1 MQTDSGDAL
10 PTFSKAAVAAVLGVA
25 TLVVTFVVSVGAL
38 YQLSRLDYDSTVDSL
53 IGSAAAAFLLFSLAV
68 WYSPVQS
75 RITDQNRTAFIW
87 LAKWSSLLLPLETF
101 IECAI
106 AYKWGHSVAFR
117 SGVWWFTIPSQFI
130 VGGLLGISVAI
141 ANRKW
146 VWGIWGIVCTLWGT
160 FWIATILF
168 WAH

>member
-1 MQTDSGDAL
+1 MKSNPSDAL
-10 PTFSKAAVAAVLGVA
+10 TTASRAAVGAVLGLA
-25 TLVVTFVVSVGAL
+25 TLVATFVVSAGAL
-38 YQLSRLDYDSTVDSL
+38 YQMARLDYDSTVNSL
-53 IGSAAAAFLLFSLAV
+53 IGAAAAALLLFSLAV

-75 RITDQNRTAFIW
+75 RVTGQKRTAFIR
-87 LAKWSSLLLPLETF
+87 LAAWSSLLLPLETF

-130 VGGLLGISVAI
+130 VGGLLGLCVAL
-141 ANRKW
+141 ANHKSLW
-146 VWGIWGIVCTLWGT
+146 AIWGIVCTLWGA
-160 FWIATILF
+160 FWIATVLF